1 MPRKLTS
8 HRNNALNEAIEI
20 TARDDVGTGGAPIVY
35 DMSVAHETESG
46 LTTVDVC
53 SIRFQNGPAVE
64 PSGFNGFTNEALLAI
79 VEDRLEKF
87 QEGQFKCRENAIAL
101 THLQECLLW
110 LGKRTAD
117 RKKRGVEGQIVK

>member
-1 MPRKLTS
+1 MPRKITS

-20 TARDDVGTGGAPIVY
+20 TARDDIGTGGAPIVY
-35 DMSVAHETESG
+35 DMTVAHETESG
-46 LTTVDVC
+46 LVMVDVC
-53 SIRFQNGPAVE
+53 SIRFQNGAIQ
-64 PSGFNGFTNEALLAI
+64 SARDFNGFTNEALLAI

-87 QEGQFKCRENAIAL
+87 QQGVYSSRENACAL

-117 RKKRGVEGQIVK
+117 RKKRGVEGQIIK